1 MGEFYEPD
9 ILLKKA
15 DEILNESEKRN
26 LTLRLLGALAFHHH
40 CPKFSYIQTKAKRI
54 FTDIDFMA
62 YIEQKRDIEEMFRY
76 LGYIDDKRIQTVPG
90 IKRSIFFSSD
100 QTLHSDVFYDVLEF
114 SHEINF
120 IGRLKIDCPTI
131 SLVDLFLE
139 KMQIFKINEKDIID
153 TIMLLR
159 EHEVGNSDDDTINI
173 DYLSKISKSDWGLW
187 KTLTKNLDKIDTLID
202 NYELL
207 NMEDKKIVRKRI
219 RAIREHI
226 ESEPATI
233 RWKLRSLIGERV
245 KWYNDVDEVM

>member
-40 CPKFSYIQTKAKRI
+40 CPKFNYIQTKAKRI

-114 SHEINF
+114 SHEIDF
-120 IGRLKIDCPTI
+120 SGRLKIDYPTI

-159 EHEVGNSDDDTINI
+159 EHEVGNSDDETINI

-187 KTLTKNLDKIDTLID
+187 KTLTKNLDKIDQLID

-207 NMEDKKIVRKRI
+207 NMEDKKIVRERI
-219 RAIREHI
+219 FAIREHI

>member
-1 MGEFYEPD
+1 
-9 ILLKKA
+9 
-15 DEILNESEKRN
+15 
-26 LTLRLLGALAFHHH
+26 
-40 CPKFSYIQTKAKRI
+40 
-54 FTDIDFMA
+54 
-62 YIEQKRDIEEMFRY
+62 
-76 LGYIDDKRIQTVPG
+76 
-90 IKRSIFFSSD
+90 
-100 QTLHSDVFYDVLEF
+100 LHSDVFYDVLEF

-207 NMEDKKIVRKRI
+207 NMEDKKIVRERI
-219 RAIREHI
+219 GAIREHI